1 MNDCYITVQIT
12 VYQTCPKCYTENYE
26 RVPCFRK
33 RKTNIGS
40 FVLFCFFFFS
50 IKFDYKNQQ

>member
-1 MNDCYITVQIT
+1 MNDYYITVQIT

-26 RVPCFRK
+26 RIPCFRK

-40 FVLFCFFFFS
+40 FVLFFFFFP